1 MPYAI
6 LSQTVQTWREFGKG
20 INMEKRNKE
29 SGGFAFCQNAQI
41 VPVSKVWGQG
51 Q

>member
-1 MPYAI
+1 MPYAF
-6 LSQTVQTWREFGKG
+6 LSQTVQTCREFGEG

-29 SGGFAFCQNAQI
+29 SGVFACCQNAQI
-41 VPVSKVWGQG
+41 IPVYKVWVQG